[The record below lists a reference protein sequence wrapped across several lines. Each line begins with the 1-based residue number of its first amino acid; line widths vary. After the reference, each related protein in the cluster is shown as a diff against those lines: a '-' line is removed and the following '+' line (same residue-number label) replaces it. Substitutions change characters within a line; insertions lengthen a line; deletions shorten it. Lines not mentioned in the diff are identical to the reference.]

1 MEQKLWLTLSKT
13 REQGQF
19 IEPTVYRVYSHRNN
33 QGGWIY
39 ALYLATR
46 LLRRHH
52 AL

>member
-33 QGGWIY
+33 HRRMDFTPRVW
-39 ALYLATR
+39 YLA
-46 LLRRHH
+46 
-52 AL
+52 